1 MVMHP
6 EPAYPVHSELTD
18 SELVARVLGGAREE
32 FAVLVRRHNQRLY
45 RAARAV
51 LRDEHEAEDVLQQGW
66 LAVFEKLSTFRGD
79 AAFSTWATR
88 IVVNSAITLARKR
101 PPIAEVKDD
110 RATGETAP
118 DDAAA
123 RAQLGA
129 LLERCVSQ
137 IPQGNREVLVMR
149 DVLELD
155 TAETAACLGLSEEA
169 VRVRLHRA
177 RAAVAA
183 QLGEQLVRGSAD
195 FYAFL
200 GPRCDMMTAR
210 VMAAITQLP

>member
-1 MVMHP
+1 MHADP
-6 EPAYPVHSELTD
+6 TFPLHSDLTD
-18 SELVARVLGGAREE
+18 PELVARVLGGAREE

-51 LRDEHEAEDVLQQGW
+51 LRDDQEAEDVLQQGW
-66 LAVFEKLSTFRGD
+66 LAVFEKLSSFRGD

-101 PPIAEVKDD
+101 PAIAEVKDD
-110 RATGETAP
+110 RATGDTAP

-123 RAQLGA
+123 RAQLGK

-137 IPQGNREVLVMR
+137 IPQGNREVLVLR

-177 RAAVAA
+177 RTAVAS
-183 QLGEQLVRGSAD
+183 QLNEQLVRESGD

-200 GPRCDMMTAR
+200 GTRCETMTAN
-210 VMAAITQLP
+210 VMAAVIALP